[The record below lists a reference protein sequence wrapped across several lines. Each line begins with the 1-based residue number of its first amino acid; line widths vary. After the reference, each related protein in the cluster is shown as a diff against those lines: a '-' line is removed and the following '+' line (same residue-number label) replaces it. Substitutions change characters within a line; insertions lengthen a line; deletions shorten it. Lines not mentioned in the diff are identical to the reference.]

1 MDIVLASGSP
11 RRKELLT
18 QMGLTFRILV
28 SDADESVDPALAPA
42 EQVEIISARKARA
55 VADLVGDKAL
65 IIAADTVVALD
76 HQVMGKPHSRD
87 QAIVMLTRLSGNTH
101 TVYTG
106 FTVLRGKEHF
116 TASEA
121 SDVTF
126 RDLTVDEIA
135 AYVDTGEPMDK
146 AGAYGIQGKGALL
159 VRGIRGDYFNVMGL
173 PVCALGQALA
183 QFGLALPTL
192 LQGGLA

>member
-11 RRKELLT
+11 RRRELLT
-18 QMGLTFRILV
+18 QMGLDYRVVV
-28 SDADESVDPALAPA
+28 SDADETVDPSLSPA
-42 EQVEIISARKARA
+42 EQVREISQRKARA
-55 VADLVGDKAL
+55 VADRVGDDAL

-76 HQVMGKPHSRD
+76 GSVMGKPHS
-87 QAIVMLTRLSGNTH
+87 QAEAVDMLTRLSGNTH

-106 FTVLRGKEHF
+106 FTVCQGSRHF

-121 SDVTF
+121 TDVTF
-126 RDLTVDEIA
+126 RELAPEEIA
-135 AYVDTGEPMDK
+135 AYVATGEPMDK
-146 AGAYGIQGKGALL
+146 AGAYGIQGKGSLL
-159 VRGIRGDYFNVMGL
+159 VRAIHGDYFNVMGL

-183 QFGLALPTL
+183 DFGLALPTL